1 MGKRASTLSEVV
13 SGSTLT
19 TLRVGIDFLLARAAE
34 TALCGGE
41 EICDS
46 AADAGRS
53 QLGAARAPISNKL
66 QEWPIIIF
74 INSQ

>member
-1 MGKRASTLSEVV
+1 MGKRASALSEVV

-19 TLRVGIDFLLARAAE
+19 TLRVGIDFLFGRTAE

-41 EICDS
+41 EICNS

-66 QEWPIIIF
+66 QQWPIMILIK
-74 INSQ
+74 S